1 MAEATA
7 GETQQAQEVQEA
19 QETPQDAQPQAVE
32 VNEAELPEAVDT
44 GDRADGGQ
52 IDILL
57 DTMLG
62 VSARMGQAEVKIRDL
77 LAMGPGSVLELDKKV
92 GEPIDLYLRGIRF
105 ASGSLVVVGDQLGVK
120 IREILPSGAVGEGQQ
135 AADG

>member
-1 MAEATA
+1 
-7 GETQQAQEVQEA
+7 
-19 QETPQDAQPQAVE
+19 
-32 VNEAELPEAVDT
+32 
-44 GDRADGGQ
+44 
-52 IDILL
+52 
-57 DTMLG
+57 
-62 VSARMGQAEVKIRDL
+62 
-77 LAMGPGSVLELDKKV
+77 MGPGSVLELDKKV